1 MRRQP
6 LLDRLL
12 CVVLGILSLAD
23 MLKELQQ
30 KLKQKFRSLF
40 QRKVQVAV
48 FKDDMDISV
57 SVWME

>member
-1 MRRQP
+1 MRRQA

-48 FKDDMDISV
+48 F
-57 SVWME
+57 

>member
-1 MRRQP
+1 MRRQA